1 VQIISTGATVVKSMS
16 APADPRPTRRQR
28 QAQGTR
34 TDILGAARRLFA
46 ERGYAHVSMT
56 DIAREADVAVQTIYA
71 SVGSKRALVLAL
83 VDLIDEQSDVP
94 VLAARIG
101 AAPSAHEALAAG
113 VHLTRHMQERVGDLI
128 AVLLSAGSVDEDAA
142 AAAEVGLA
150 RHRDG
155 AARVAARIEALG
167 GLREGVTVA
176 EAAAAISV
184 LTSSATYKQL
194 RREFGWSLDDCERWM
209 VAVLGERLLARGP

>member
-1 VQIISTGATVVKSMS
+1 MELPSVKAMTI
-16 APADPRPTRRQR
+16 PADEHPTRRQR

-34 TDILGAARRLFA
+34 ADILAAARRLFA
-46 ERGYAHVSMT
+46 ERGYAQVSMT
-56 DIAREADVAVQTIYA
+56 DIARDADVAVQTIYA

-83 VDLIDEQSDVP
+83 VDLIDDQSDVP
-94 VLAARIG
+94 LLAPRIE
-101 AAPSAHEALAAG
+101 AAPSAREVLAAG

-128 AVLLSAGSVDEDAA
+128 AVLLSAGSVDADAA

-155 AARVAARIEALG
+155 AARVAARIEVLGAL
-167 GLREGVTVA
+167 RADVTVA

-184 LTSSATYKQL
+184 LTSTATYKQL
-194 RREFGWSLDDCERWM
+194 RREFDWSLDDCERWM
-209 VAVLGERLLARGP
+209 VGVLGDRLLAPGP